1 MMTAGCWAMADVWS
15 MMDNVRCTMDAVRC
29 TMLLK
34 MLMMLMTMMLMTEM
48 AAEMEMRDDDDNFD

>member
-1 MMTAGCWAMADVWS
+1 MMNGCWAMADVWS
-15 MMDNVRCTMDAVRC
+15 MMDNVWCTMDAVRC